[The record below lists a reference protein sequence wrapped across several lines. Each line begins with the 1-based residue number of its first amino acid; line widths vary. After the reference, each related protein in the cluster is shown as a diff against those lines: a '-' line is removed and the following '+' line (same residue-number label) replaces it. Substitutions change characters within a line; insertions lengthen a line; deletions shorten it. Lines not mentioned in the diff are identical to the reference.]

1 MEKLDAGVRC
11 YDEKLILKDKQR
23 EALMQIA
30 NRKGDII
37 VNLQVGYGKSIIY
50 HLLPKVLGENVNKP
64 VVLVVSSLNVIQKDQ
79 CVSLRKHNISSCRL
93 DISANVDDGREFEQD
108 GEINGHLYKCKT
120 DANIDHLI
128 QGDFSVILC
137 HPEALLNTHKGREIL
152 KSQLQQHVVAVVI
165 DECHILDKWYVS
177 SGYTTWLLCFLIQ

>member
-1 MEKLDAGVRC
+1 MEKLDAVVRC

-23 EALMQIA
+23 EALMYLA
-30 NRKGDII
+30 SRKGDII
-37 VNLQVGYGKSIIY
+37 VNLPDGYGKSIIY

-64 VVLVVSSLNVIQKDQ
+64 VVLVVCPLNVIQKDQ

-93 DISANVDDGREFEQD
+93 DISAIVDDGREFEQD
-108 GEINGHLYKCKT
+108 GDINRHLSRCKT

-128 QGDFSVILC
+128 KGDFSVILC

-152 KSQLQQHVVAVVI
+152 KSSML
-165 DECHILDKWYVS
+165 
-177 SGYTTWLLCFLIQ
+177 